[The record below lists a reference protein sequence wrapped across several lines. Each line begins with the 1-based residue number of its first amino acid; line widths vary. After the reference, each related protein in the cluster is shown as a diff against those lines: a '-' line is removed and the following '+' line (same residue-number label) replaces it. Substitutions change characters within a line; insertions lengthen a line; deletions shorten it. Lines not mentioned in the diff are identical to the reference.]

1 MYLVNKEILNDFIV
15 FLFEKAT
22 LGVSAIEIDKIVGG
36 IPTSTGFLGMGKKIA
51 PAEFMLMDNSKLK
64 EKISLIV
71 KILLENL
78 GYTVTE
84 NLLQDIYT
92 RLEKKYSPVSV
103 SEAVMPLIPENFLA
117 KYRLKFLSKEELEKR
132 DLELIKA
139 NEELLVLD
147 KRKSEFLSI
156 VAHQMRTP
164 LSGIKWA
171 LDMILSGEVGTISD
185 EQRKILIK
193 TYDGNERMIDLIES
207 MLHADRIEG
216 GRYELHRSNVQIID
230 IISSVVDELSLNAQ
244 KKGVNV
250 LVNIDKS
257 KGEIPK
263 LNVDP
268 EKIRYVFQNLFEN
281 AVRYSNPGGKIILNL
296 SVEKDSILCSIKD
309 EGIGIPKDQQD
320 QIFSR
325 FFRAHNALK
334 SDPNGNGLGL
344 FIVKNIIEM
353 HGGNIW
359 FESKENEGTTF
370 YFSIKL

>member
-1 MYLVNKEILNDFIV
+1 MNKEILNDFIV
-15 FLFEKAT
+15 LLLEKAT
-22 LGVSAIEIDKIVGG
+22 LGVSAMEINKIFGE
-36 IPTSTGFLGMGKKIA
+36 IPNGSGFFGMGKKTM
-51 PAEFMLMDNSKLK
+51 PDEFLLMDNA
-64 EKISLIV
+64 KIKNKIFLVV
-71 KILLENL
+71 KILSENL
-78 GYTVTE
+78 GYAVTE
-84 NLLQDIYT
+84 SLLQDIYT
-92 RLEKKYSPVSV
+92 RLEKKYSPVIA
-103 SEAVMPLIPENFLA
+103 SEVVMPLIPENFLA

-171 LDMILSGEVGTISD
+171 LDMVLSGEVGTISD
-185 EQRKILIK
+185 EQRDILTK
-193 TYDGNERMIDLIES
+193 TYEGNERMIELIES

-216 GRYELHRSNVQIID
+216 GRYELNRSSIQLTDVIF
-230 IISSVVDELSLNAQ
+230 SVVKELSLNAE
-244 KKGVNV
+244 KKDVHIEID
-250 LVNIDKS
+250 IDKD
-257 KGEIPK
+257 KGEIPEV
-263 LNVDP
+263 NVDP
-268 EKIRYVFQNLFEN
+268 EKIRYVFQNLLEN
-281 AVRYSNPGGKIILNL
+281 AVRYSNPGGKIILRL
-296 SVEKDSILCSIKD
+296 YREKDSLLCS
-309 EGIGIPKDQQD
+309 IGIPKEQQD

-344 FIVKNIIEM
+344 FIVKNIVEM
-353 HGGNIW
+353 HGGKIW